1 MVYPYNTKRY
11 YSATICGADG
21 DEKVEF
27 PFLCG
32 EALSQLVN
40 VCISQGFPVLVDAP
54 VFDDEK
60 DTTEEEAEIEK

>member
-1 MVYPYNTKRY
+1 MIYPRTGKRY

-27 PFLCG
+27 PALCG
-32 EALSQLVN
+32 ENLSLLVN

-54 VFDDEK
+54 VFNVKDESAEE
-60 DTTEEEAEIEK
+60 TETGK

>member
-27 PFLCG
+27 PALCG

-54 VFDDEK
+54 VFNLEEGS
-60 DTTEEEAEIEK
+60 EEETEIGK

>member
-1 MVYPYNTKRY
+1 MIYPRTGKRY

-27 PFLCG
+27 PAICG

-54 VFDDEK
+54 VFNVKEGS
-60 DTTEEEAEIEK
+60 EEETETVE